1 MTIVLDTNILLVAI
15 ARNSN
20 LHLIFQ
26 ELVRQ
31 KYILAVSTEILL
43 EYEEI
48 LQRKLGTETATSVIT
63 FLSNLPNIRKID
75 THFLWGMIENDWD
88 DNKFIDCAVAAGA
101 TYIVSDD
108 AHFRILKKID
118 FPPLN
123 LLTGEEFV
131 EVLKGNIN

>member
-26 ELVRQ
+26 ELIRQ
-31 KYILAVSTEILL
+31 KYVLAVSTEILL

-48 LQRKLGTETATSVIT
+48 LQRKLSTEAATNIMIL
-63 FLSNLPNIRKID
+63 LSNLPNLRKID
-75 THFLWGMIENDWD
+75 THFLWGMIEKDWD
-88 DNKFIDCAVAAGA
+88 DNKFVDCAVAAGA

-108 AHFRILKKID
+108 AHFRVLKKID
-118 FPPLN
+118 FPPLD
-123 LLTGEEFV
+123 LLTGQEFV
-131 EVLKGNIN
+131 EVLKKK

>member
-118 FPPLN
+118 FPPLS

-131 EVLKGNIN
+131 EVLKMKS